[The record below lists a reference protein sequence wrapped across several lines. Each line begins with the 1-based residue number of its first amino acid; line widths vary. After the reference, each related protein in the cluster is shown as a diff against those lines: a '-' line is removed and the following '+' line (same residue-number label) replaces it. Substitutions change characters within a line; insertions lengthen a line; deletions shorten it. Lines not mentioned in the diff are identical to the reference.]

1 MSTFALSMLI
11 DWLHSVIIE
20 HSAVQAVIVL
30 SLLCACGLAMGKIKV
45 LGISLGVTFVFF
57 VGILAGALGLS
68 IDSQML
74 HYAQNFGLVLFV
86 YALGLQVGP
95 GFFNSLHDSGLSLNM
110 LALCVVLLGMI
121 MTVLMPWT
129 CGIDLADAVG
139 IMCGATTNTPAL
151 GAAQQTLSQL
161 NVPASGAALGCAVTY
176 PMGVVGVILALLFMR
191 KLMAKTNH
199 LIIADDDDDNDNTY
213 IAAFQV
219 HNPGIFGK
227 TIGEIATI
235 SGTKFVISRLWRN
248 GKVSIPSAQTIL
260 LEDDRI
266 LVITTDDKVDVMTVL
281 FGEQENTDWNKE
293 DIDWNAVDSNL
304 SSQAILIT
312 KPHINGKRLGSLKL
326 REHYSVNI
334 SRINRN
340 GVQLLATPDL
350 RLLLGDRLI
359 VVGENEDIK
368 HVEKLLGNAVADLNE
383 PKLISVFAGM
393 TLGLLLGCIP
403 IALPGI
409 SMPVKLGLAG
419 GPIIAGILMGTF
431 GPRIHMN
438 SYTTQS
444 ANLMLRAI
452 GLALYLACL
461 GLDSG
466 PEFFSTILRPEGITW
481 LLAGI
486 AVTIVPV
493 LIVGIVALRIMNIDY
508 GTVCGLLSGAMAN
521 PMAMD
526 YSADVLSSERPSVA
540 YATVYPLSMFMRVI
554 LAQVILLIFL

>member
-1 MSTFALSMLI
+1 MI
-11 DWLHSVIIE
+11 DWLQSVMTE
-20 HSAVQAVIVL
+20 HTAVQAVIVL
-30 SLLCACGLAMGKIKV
+30 SLLCACGLTLGKVKV
-45 LGISLGVTFVFF
+45 MGISLGVTFVFF
-57 VGILAGALGLS
+57 IGILAGHLGLS
-68 IDSQML
+68 IEPQML
-74 HYAQNFGLVLFV
+74 RYAQDFGLVLFV

-95 GFFNSLHDSGLSLNM
+95 GFFNSLHDSGIRLNA
-110 LALCVVLLGMI
+110 LALLVVLLGLV
-121 MTVLMPWT
+121 MTVLMPWA
-129 CGIDLADAVG
+129 CGISLPDAVG

-151 GAAQQTLSQL
+151 GAAQQTLSQMGVSA
-161 NVPASGAALGCAVTY
+161 NGAALGCAVTY
-176 PMGVVGVILALLFMR
+176 PLGVVGVILALLFLR
-191 KLMAKTNH
+191 KLMAKTHH
-199 LIIADDDDDNDNTY
+199 LLIVNDDDDADTTF
-213 IAAFQV
+213 IAAYQV

-227 TIGEIATI
+227 EVGEVANI
-235 SGTKFVISRLWRN
+235 SHLKFVISRLWRN
-248 GKVSIPSAQTIL
+248 GKVSIPSARTVLQ
-260 LEDDRI
+260 EGDRL
-266 LVITTDDKVDVMTVL
+266 LVITNEEDSNAMTIL
-281 FGEQENTDWNKE
+281 FGEQERTDWNKD
-293 DIDWNAVDSNL
+293 DIDWNSIDSDL

-312 KPHINGKRLGSLKL
+312 KPQINGKRLGSLKL
-326 REHYSVNI
+326 RKLYGVNI

-359 VVGENEDIK
+359 VVGEKESIK
-368 HVEKLLGNAVADLNE
+368 NVEKVLGNAVADLNE
-383 PKLISVFAGM
+383 PNLISVFVGM

-403 IALPGI
+403 IAIPGI

-466 PEFFSTILRPEGITW
+466 PEFFSTVVRPEG
-481 LLAGI
+481 LAWVGTGF
-486 AVTIVPV
+486 VLTVVPV
-493 LIVGIVALRIMNIDY
+493 LIVGIVALRILKMDY
-508 GTVCGLLSGAMAN
+508 GTVCGMLSGAMAN
-521 PMAMD
+521 PMAMN
-526 YSADVLSSERPSVA
+526 YSNDVLSSERPSLA

>member
-1 MSTFALSMLI
+1 MI
-11 DWLHSVIIE
+11 DWLQSVMTE
-20 HSAVQAVIVL
+20 HTAVQAVIVL
-30 SLLCACGLAMGKIKV
+30 SLLCACGLTLGKVKV
-45 LGISLGVTFVFF
+45 MGISLGVTFVFF
-57 VGILAGALGLS
+57 IGILAGHLGLS
-68 IDSQML
+68 IEPQML
-74 HYAQNFGLVLFV
+74 RYAQDFGLVLFV

-95 GFFNSLHDSGLSLNM
+95 GFFNSLHDSGIRLNA
-110 LALCVVLLGMI
+110 LALLVVLLGLV
-121 MTVLMPWT
+121 MTVLMPWA
-129 CGIDLADAVG
+129 CGISLPDAVG

-151 GAAQQTLSQL
+151 GAAQQTLSQMGVSA
-161 NVPASGAALGCAVTY
+161 NGAALGCAVTY
-176 PMGVVGVILALLFMR
+176 PLGVVGVILALLFLR
-191 KLMAKTNH
+191 KLMAKTHH
-199 LIIADDDDDNDNTY
+199 LLIVNDDDDADTTF
-213 IAAFQV
+213 IAAYQV

-227 TIGEIATI
+227 EVGEVANI
-235 SGTKFVISRLWRN
+235 SHLKFVISRLWRN
-248 GKVSIPSAQTIL
+248 GKVSIPSARTVL
-260 LEDDRI
+260 LEGDRL
-266 LVITTDDKVDVMTVL
+266 LVITNEEDSNAMTIL
-281 FGEQENTDWNKE
+281 FGEQECTDWNKD
-293 DIDWNAVDSNL
+293 DIDWNSIDSDL

-312 KPHINGKRLGSLKL
+312 KPQINGKRLGSLKL
-326 REHYSVNI
+326 RKLYGVNI

-359 VVGENEDIK
+359 VVGEKESIK
-368 HVEKLLGNAVADLNE
+368 NVEKVLGNAVADLNE
-383 PKLISVFAGM
+383 PNLISVFVGM

-403 IALPGI
+403 IAIPGI

-466 PEFFSTILRPEGITW
+466 PEFFSTVVRPEG
-481 LLAGI
+481 LAWVGTGF
-486 AVTIVPV
+486 VLTVVPV
-493 LIVGIVALRIMNIDY
+493 LIVGIVALRILKMDY
-508 GTVCGLLSGAMAN
+508 GTVCGMLSGAMAN
-521 PMAMD
+521 PMAMN
-526 YSADVLSSERPSVA
+526 YSNDVLSSERPSLA

>member
-1 MSTFALSMLI
+1 MI
-11 DWLHSVIIE
+11 DWLNSVIVD

-30 SLLCACGLAMGKIKV
+30 SLLCAGGLALGKVKV

-57 VGILAGALGLS
+57 LGILAGHLGLS
-68 IDSQML
+68 IDPQML
-74 HYAQNFGLVLFV
+74 RYAQDFGLVLFV

-95 GFFNSLHDSGLSLNM
+95 GFFNSLHDSGLSLNL
-110 LALCVVLLGMI
+110 LALCVVILGLV
-121 MTVLMPWT
+121 MTVLLPCT
-129 CGIDLADAVG
+129 CGINLADAVG

-151 GAAQQTLSQL
+151 GAAQQTLSSL
-161 NVPASGAALGCAVTY
+161 GISASGAALGCAVTY
-176 PMGVVGVILALLFMR
+176 PMGVVGVVLALLFMR
-191 KLMAKTNH
+191 KLMAKTHH
-199 LIIADDDDDNDNTY
+199 LVIKNDDDDNDSTY
-213 IAAFQV
+213 IAAYQV

-227 TIGEIATI
+227 EVAEVANI
-235 SGTKFVISRLWRN
+235 SHLKFVISRLWRD
-248 GKVSIPSAQTIL
+248 GKVSIPSSKTVL
-260 LEDDRI
+260 KEGDRL
-266 LVITTDDKVDVMTVL
+266 LVISNEEDSEAMTIL
-281 FGEQENTDWNKE
+281 FGEHESTDWNKD
-293 DIDWNAVDSNL
+293 DIDWNAIDSNL

-312 KPHINGKRLGSLKL
+312 KPQINGKRLGSLHL
-326 REHYSVNI
+326 RKHYGVNI

-350 RLLLGDRLI
+350 RLLLGDRII
-359 VVGENEDIK
+359 VVGENESI
-368 HVEKLLGNAVADLNE
+368 HNVEKVLGNAVADLNE
-383 PKLISVFAGM
+383 PNLISVFIGM

-466 PEFFSTILRPEGITW
+466 PDFFATVVRPEGLTW
-481 LLAGI
+481 LASGFAI
-486 AVTIVPV
+486 TVVPV
-493 LIVGIVALRIMNIDY
+493 LIVGIIALRALNLDY
-508 GTVCGLLSGAMAN
+508 GTVCGMLSGAMAN

-526 YSADVLSSERPSVA
+526 YSRDTLGSDRPSVA

-554 LAQVILLIFL
+554 LAQIILLIFI

>member
-1 MSTFALSMLI
+1 M
-11 DWLHSVIIE
+11 DWLNSVIVD

-30 SLLCACGLAMGKIKV
+30 SLLCAGGLALGKVKV

-57 VGILAGALGLS
+57 LGILAGHLGLS
-68 IDSQML
+68 IDPQML
-74 HYAQNFGLVLFV
+74 RYAQDFGLVLFV

-95 GFFNSLHDSGLSLNM
+95 GFFNSLHDSGLSLNL
-110 LALCVVLLGMI
+110 LALCVVILGLV
-121 MTVLMPWT
+121 MTVLLPCT
-129 CGIDLADAVG
+129 CGINLADAVG

-151 GAAQQTLSQL
+151 GAAQQTLSSL
-161 NVPASGAALGCAVTY
+161 GISASGAALGCAVTY

-191 KLMAKTNH
+191 KLMAKTHH
-199 LIIADDDDDNDNTY
+199 LVIKNDDDDNDSTY
-213 IAAFQV
+213 IAAYQV

-227 TIGEIATI
+227 EVAEVANI
-235 SGTKFVISRLWRN
+235 SHLKFVISRLWRD
-248 GKVSIPSAQTIL
+248 GKVSIPSSKTVL
-260 LEDDRI
+260 KEGDRL
-266 LVITTDDKVDVMTVL
+266 LVISNEEDSEAMTIL
-281 FGEQENTDWNKE
+281 FGEHESTDWNKD
-293 DIDWNAVDSNL
+293 DIDWNAIDSNL

-312 KPHINGKRLGSLKL
+312 KPQINGKRLGSLHL
-326 REHYSVNI
+326 RKHYGVNI

-350 RLLLGDRLI
+350 RLLLGDRII
-359 VVGENEDIK
+359 VVGENESI
-368 HVEKLLGNAVADLNE
+368 HNVEKVLGNAVADLNE
-383 PKLISVFAGM
+383 PNLISVFIGM

-466 PEFFSTILRPEGITW
+466 PDFFATVVRPEGLTW
-481 LLAGI
+481 LASGFAI
-486 AVTIVPV
+486 TVVPV
-493 LIVGIVALRIMNIDY
+493 LIVGIIALRALNLDY
-508 GTVCGLLSGAMAN
+508 GTVCGMLSGAMAN

-526 YSADVLSSERPSVA
+526 YSRDTLGSDRPSVA

-554 LAQVILLIFL
+554 LAQIILLIFI